1 MVPDRTNHTVVRPR
15 ALVGIAA
22 SCLLL
27 LLGADPVMG
36 QAGGIDAPPDPSA
49 PPPPPTPVAGSFVFP
64 VQGVH
69 SYGSAGARF
78 GAGRGGRVHQG
89 QDVFAACGTSLVA
102 VTNTKVLLTG
112 YQRLAGNYL
121 VLRYKRMR
129 HDYMYAHLA
138 TAPLVTKGMKLAP
151 GQQVGT
157 VGDTGNASG
166 CHLHFELWKRP
177 GWYRGGRAI
186 DPLPTL
192 LAWDPSF

>member
-1 MVPDRTNHTVVRPR
+1 MVRDRTTYTVVRTR
-15 ALVGIAA
+15 VLVALAA
-22 SCLLL
+22 ACLLL
-27 LLGADPVMG
+27 LLGADRAMA
-36 QAGGIDAPPDPSA
+36 QAGGIGGPPDPSA
-49 PPPPPTPVAGSFVFP
+49 PPPPAAGSFVFP

-69 SYGSAGARF
+69 NYGGEGSGF
-78 GAGRGGRVHQG
+78 GAGRDGHIHQG
-89 QDVFAACGTSLVA
+89 QDVFAACGTPLVS
-102 VTNTKVLLTG
+102 VTNTKVLITG
-112 YQRLAGNYL
+112 FHRSAGNYA

-129 HDYMYAHLA
+129 HDYMYAHMA

-177 GWYRGGRAI
+177 GYYRGGRAI

-192 LAWDPSF
+192 LAWDADY